1 MWLNSPMARSQK
13 KKRSKKKQPTTTP
26 KQVVTGPNLW
36 ERQSP
41 IVQHAICLVLLAAL
55 SFSFFA
61 PYHFK
66 GMSLFAYDTV
76 SFKAMSNEMVQY
88 KAETGETAL
97 WSPNPFG
104 GMPGYMISSP
114 VEIKQLDDIPRFLR
128 TIIWPS
134 SHFLFMLWGTYLLAY
149 VLVKNNWASLLA
161 AVAYSFTTYV
171 PIILVA
177 GHNSK
182 FITMAFAP
190 WLLLAFVYAL
200 RKPGVLSSFL
210 FAIAVAVNLR
220 AGHIQ
225 ITYYVAFV
233 MGIWWLVE
241 LVGAYRSNNMAGM
254 AKSTGWLAL
263 GSVLGILMVAQPFL
277 SNFEY
282 KAHTIRGT
290 SPGGEAGG
298 GGLSWAYAMNWS
310 QGIGELVTLII
321 SDAYGGAAAYWG
333 PKPPTGGPHYVG
345 GIVVLLAIYAS
356 ITVRKRAVTAL
367 WIAAIVMI
375 LFSFGRHFELL
386 NRFMFNYFP
395 LFSSFR
401 VPETWLSIVA
411 LVLALLAAFG
421 LRQAFD
427 ALQEQTS
434 GLPTFFKTLGA
445 GVAVMLVFLTMNT
458 VLFDFERPGERDM
471 FMQRVAA
478 QNNVSVNN
486 PQVATAVDR
495 ALVEFKA
502 DRIDRYTKD
511 AIRTLLMLIGLG
523 IIFFLFQKG
532 TVAGFLAGFLVFG
545 LVTFDLYDVGK
556 RYFVEERLT
565 TEQTADALVAEYGF
579 DTYLINKKN
588 ELGGNGHFRV
598 LSLEGNLV
606 EVARPA
612 YHYETLSGYH
622 GAKLRYYQDYIEN
635 ILFKD
640 NVPHENGLDL
650 LNTRYVV
657 VPRGQLPGA
666 SVVYQDPQ
674 TGMQV
679 LERTNALPRAYFVGN
694 TEVIEEAEATWA
706 RLQDDAFDLSQT
718 ALLPANYPITT
729 APIDSASTAVA
740 TLQKHTPHEI
750 SWTVN
755 TDAER
760 LLVVSEVYYPDG
772 WKAYIDDQEVPI
784 YRVNYLIRG
793 VQVPAG
799 EHQLVMKFDPASYK
813 LGYWITL
820 LSTLLVY
827 STVIGL
833 VGFGYF
839 RRKDQVAE

>member
-1 MWLNSPMARSQK
+1 MARNQK
-13 KKRSKKKQPTTTP
+13 KKRNKKKQPAAAA
-26 KQVVTGPNLW
+26 KQITAEPNLW
-36 ERQSP
+36 DRQSP
-41 IVQHAICLVLLAAL
+41 TVQHAFCLVLLAVI
-55 SFSFFA
+55 SFTFFA
-61 PYHFK
+61 PIHFK

-76 SFKAMSNEMVQY
+76 SFKAMSNEMTQY

-114 VEIKQLDDIPRFLR
+114 VEVKQLDDIPRFLR
-128 TIIWPS
+128 TLIWPS
-134 SHFLFMLWGTYLLAY
+134 SHFLFMLWGTYLLAF
-149 VLVKNNWASLLA
+149 VLVSDKWASMLA

-190 WLLLAFVYAL
+190 WLILAFVFAL

-210 FAIAVAVNLR
+210 FAIALAINLR

-233 MGIWWLVE
+233 MAIWWLVE
-241 LVGAYRSNNMAGM
+241 VVGAYRSNNVANI
-254 AKSTGWLAL
+254 AKSTGWLAF

-282 KAHTIRGT
+282 KAHTIRGA

-310 QGIGELVTLII
+310 QGIGELITLII
-321 SDAYGGAAAYWG
+321 SDAYGGASAYWG

-345 GIVVLLAIYAS
+345 GIVMALAVFAGF
-356 ITVRKRAVTAL
+356 TVRKRAVLAL
-367 WIAAIVMI
+367 SIAAILLT
-375 LFSFGRHFELL
+375 LFALGRHFELL
-386 NRFMFNYFP
+386 NRFMFNFFP

-401 VPETWLSIVA
+401 VPETWLAIVS

-421 LRQAFD
+421 FKQAFES
-427 ALQEQTS
+427 LRTTS
-434 GLPTFFKTLGA
+434 TGLPTLFKTMGA
-445 GVAVMLVFLTMNT
+445 ALAVMLVLFTMKD
-458 VLFDFERPGERDM
+458 VFFAFEKEGEREM
-471 FMQRVAA
+471 FMQRVAS

-495 ALVEFKA
+495 ALVGIKA
-502 DRIDRYTKD
+502 DRGDRYAKD
-511 AIRTLLMLIGLG
+511 AIRTILMLLG
-523 IIFFLFQKG
+523 ASLVFFLFQKG
-532 TVAGFLAGFLVFG
+532 SLAGFVAGFLIFG
-545 LVTFDLYDVGK
+545 LVAYDLIDVGK

-622 GAKLRYYQDYIEN
+622 GAKLRYYQDYLEN

-640 NVPHENGLDL
+640 SVPHANGLDL
-650 LNTRYVV
+650 LNTRYVI
-657 VPRGQLPGA
+657 VPRGQLPDTRM
-666 SVVYQDPQ
+666 VYQDPQ

-679 LERTNALPRAYFVGN
+679 LERENALPRAYFVGN
-694 TEVIEEAEATWA
+694 TEVITSAEETWS
-706 RLQDDAFDLSQT
+706 RLQSDAFNLATT
-718 ALLPANYPITT
+718 AILPAELPVTT
-729 APIDSASTAVA
+729 SPVDSASVATAV
-740 TLQKHTPHEI
+740 LEKHTPHEI
-750 SWTVN
+750 SWRVN
-755 TDAER
+755 TDTDR

-772 WKAYIDDQEVPI
+772 WKAYVDDVEVPI
-784 YRVNYLIRG
+784 HRVNYLIRG
-793 VQVPAG
+793 VQIPAG
-799 EHQLVMKFDPASYK
+799 EHQLTMAFDPSSYK
-813 LGYWITL
+813 LGYWVSL
-820 LSTLLVY
+820 LSTLLAY
-827 STVIGL
+827 GAVIGL
-833 VGFGYF
+833 VGYGYF
-839 RRKDQVAE
+839 RRKDQ

>member
-1 MWLNSPMARSQK
+1 MARTQK
-13 KKRSKKKQPTTTP
+13 NKRNKQKKQPAIAS
-26 KQVVTGPNLW
+26 KQVVSEPNIW

-41 IVQHAICLVLLAAL
+41 TVQHACCMVLLAVI
-55 SFSFFA
+55 SFTFFA
-61 PYHFK
+61 PIHFK

-76 SFKAMSNEMVQY
+76 SFKAMSNEMTQY
-88 KAETGETAL
+88 KAETGETGL

-128 TIIWPS
+128 TLIWPS
-134 SHFLFMLWGTYLLAY
+134 SHFLFMLWGTYLLAFA
-149 VLVKNNWASLLA
+149 LVNDKWASMLA

-190 WLLLAFVYAL
+190 WLILAFVYAL

-210 FAIAVAVNLR
+210 FAIALAINLR

-241 LVGAYRSNNMAGM
+241 VVGAYRSNNVAGI
-254 AKSTGWLAL
+254 AKSTAWLAL

-282 KAHTIRGT
+282 KAYTIRGT
-290 SPGGEAGG
+290 SPGGDAGG

-321 SDAYGGAAAYWG
+321 SDAYGGATAYWG

-345 GIVVLLAIYAS
+345 GIVLLLAVFAG
-356 ITVRKRAVTAL
+356 ITVRKRAVLAL
-367 WIAAIVMI
+367 SIAAII
-375 LFSFGRHFELL
+375 LTLFALGRHFELL

-401 VPETWLSIVA
+401 VPETWLSIVS
-411 LVLALLAAFG
+411 LVLALMAAFG
-421 LRQAFD
+421 FKQAFES
-427 ALQEQTS
+427 LRTS
-434 GLPTFFKTLGA
+434 TSSFPTLFKTLA
-445 GVAVMLVFLTMNT
+445 ASLAIMLV
-458 VLFDFERPGERDM
+458 LFAMKDVFFSFEKPGERDM
-471 FMQRVAA
+471 FMQRVAS
-478 QNNVSVNN
+478 QNNVSANN

-495 ALVEFKA
+495 AMVEIKG
-502 DRIDRYTKD
+502 DRSDRYTKD
-511 AIRTLLMLIGLG
+511 ATRTLLMLLAVGLV
-523 IIFFLFQKG
+523 FFLFHKG
-532 TVAGFLAGFLVFG
+532 TLAGFVAGFLVFG
-545 LVTFDLYDVGK
+545 LVTYDLVDVGK
-556 RYFVEERLT
+556 RYFVTERLT

-598 LSLEGNLV
+598 LSLEGNPV

-622 GAKLRYYQDYIEN
+622 GAKLRYYQDYLEN

-640 NVPHENGLDL
+640 NVPHANGLDL

-657 VPRGQLPGA
+657 VPRGQLPG
-666 SVVYQDPQ
+666 SRMVYQDPQ

-679 LERTNALPRAYFVGN
+679 LERENALPRAYFVGQ
-694 TEVIEEAEATWA
+694 TEVITSAEETWA
-706 RLQDDAFDLSQT
+706 RLQSDAFDLSTT
-718 ALLPANYPITT
+718 AILPAELPITT
-729 APIDSASTAVA
+729 TPVDSASVAVA
-740 TLQKHTPHEI
+740 TLNKHTPHEI
-750 SWTVN
+750 SWSVN
-755 TDAER
+755 TDADR
-760 LLVVSEVYYPDG
+760 LLVVSEMYYPAG
-772 WKAYIDDQEVPI
+772 WKAFVDDVEVPI
-784 YRVNYLIRG
+784 HRVNYLIRG
-793 VQVPAG
+793 VQVPPG

-813 LGYWITL
+813 LGYWISL

-827 STVIGL
+827 GTVIGL
-833 VGFGYF
+833 IGYGYF
-839 RRKDQVAE
+839 RKDQ